1 MKNKF
6 WPVIA
11 LLTLLAAV
19 LLPISGDYYVLVI
32 ALSLISLVM
41 SSECKTNKLFVS
53 VLGTLVFV
61 GILIG
66 FLQPDISIAILIAL
80 LAPFLFQNNLF
91 VLIANTILLYKI
103 SFFTSLSFF
112 LSSSI
117 PYSFGPLIA
126 PLIVFVMILIITIPN
141 KWITNLLALLI
152 SCIIAYLVTTIDVE
166 PKMAQTVALVPIVI
180 GLWLIIDN
188 IHNISSKS
196 KYVIILVGLFALLTW
211 LNNLPYSPSEVVVI
225 LPEVSDNPESEYF
238 KQVSKVLGFVGVTS
252 KQIETTELD
261 NLHDKSLI
269 IFPWTTK
276 KVFSQSNWETF
287 KKKAIE
293 KKFIVFL
300 AAEHTNLGD
309 NANRL
314 NQLTRAVK
322 INDDTT
328 IPPGNTDYSGHL
340 RTGGFIP
347 FPYNSVLNRGASL
360 SIYNPL
366 AKVLLSGDGWFADS
380 PNHYDSVSG
389 IGDYTLSFNE
399 KRGQIILAASINNGA
414 RWIFIGDNSMFMNRM
429 LISNPKTFTWLVSN
443 VSLWPIF
450 LCDLSILLTISFSLF
465 FYPIMKSRFNSTL
478 LVSGAF
484 LTITTL
490 ILISYL
496 MTPNISLQW
505 KGTNI
510 GQDAFD
516 EKNFN
521 NNLVDW
527 VLQTDEKR
535 PYIFRHRNFFD
546 LNKIGKT
553 GRAEV
558 HFGLIRDETILGNI
572 KVSNC
577 HRLGQINLKNVKL
590 MDAQS
595 CKIDGPA
602 KVLIGSKENAAAF
615 SFKKNNNSVYI
626 ILDKAFLINDHNTSK
641 NLAWLIK
648 NTLSQ

>member
-6 WPVIA
+6 WPVMA
-11 LLTLLAAV
+11 LLTVLAAV
-19 LLPISGDYYVLVI
+19 LLPISGDYYILVI

-41 SSECKTNKLFVS
+41 SSECNTKKLFVS

-66 FLQPDISIAILIAL
+66 FLQPDISIAILTAL
-80 LAPFLFQNNLF
+80 LAPFLFQNNLY

-103 SFFTSLSFF
+103 SFFTSISFF
-112 LSSSI
+112 ISSSI

-126 PLIVFVMILIITIPN
+126 PLIVFVIVLTITIPN
-141 KWITNLLALLI
+141 KCITNLLALLI
-152 SCIIAYLVTTIDVE
+152 SCIIAYLVTIMDVE
-166 PKMAQTVALVPIVI
+166 PKMAQTVVFVPIAIVM
-180 GLWLIIDN
+180 WLILNN
-188 IHNISSKS
+188 IHSISSKS

-211 LNNLPYSPSEVVVI
+211 LNDLPYSPSEIVLI
-225 LPEVSDNPESEYF
+225 LPELSDNPESEYF
-238 KQVSKVLGFVGVTS
+238 RQIPKVLGFVGITS
-252 KQIETTELD
+252 KQIEIAEID
-261 NLHDKSLI
+261 NLQDKSLI

-276 KVFSQSNWETF
+276 KIFSQSNWETF

-293 KKFIVFL
+293 KKFIVLL

-328 IPPGNTDYSGHL
+328 IPPGNTDFSGHL
-340 RTGGFIP
+340 RTGNFIP

-366 AKVLLSGDGWFADS
+366 ADVLLAGDGWFADS
-380 PNHYDSVSG
+380 PNHFDSVSG

-414 RWIFIGDNSMFMNRM
+414 RWIFIGDNSMFINRM
-429 LISNPKTFTWLVSN
+429 LISNPKTFTWLISN
-443 VSLWPIF
+443 VSLWQIF

-465 FYPIMKSRFNSTL
+465 FYPILNYRVNSTL

-484 LTITTL
+484 LTVTTL
-490 ILISYL
+490 ILISFL
-496 MTPNISLQW
+496 MTPDMSSQW

-510 GQDAFD
+510 GQGAFD
-516 EKNFN
+516 EQNFN

-535 PYIFRHRNFFD
+535 PYIYRHKNSID
-546 LNKIGKT
+546 PNKIGKA

-558 HFGLIRDETILGNI
+558 HFGLIRDETILGDV

-577 HRLGQINLKNVKL
+577 HRLGQTNLNNVKL

-602 KVLIGSKENAAAF
+602 KVLIGSKDNAAAF
-615 SFKKNNNSVYI
+615 SFTQNNNSIYI

-641 NLAWLIK
+641 NLAWLII
-648 NTLSQ
+648 NTLP